1 MDMNGIFDH
10 VIAELV
16 RFAIGE
22 ARLDP
27 CPSHP
32 FGTAA
37 GMVVAAIVVGHQSSL
52 AIDRPAK
59 PSAPIHQGIFEPASL
74 LHVFDHSSGC
84 PVAVGAL
91 ISDPA
96 QQVAVLVPTL
106 VIELYKLY
114 ILLYESPRHQAIGS
128 ISTGGPAIFP
138 IHFA

>member
-32 FGTAA
+32 FGKAA

-59 PSAPIHQGIFEPASL
+59 LSAPNHQGIFQQSSL
-74 LHVFDHSSGC
+74 LQVFYQSSGC
-84 PVAVGAL
+84 PVGFGAL

-96 QQVAVLVPTL
+96 RQVAVLVPTL
-106 VIELYKLY
+106 VIELYKFY
-114 ILLYESPRHQAIGS
+114 ILLYESPRH
-128 ISTGGPAIFP
+128 
-138 IHFA
+138 